1 MRVFNFHYL
10 SQGAISK
17 SAISCVA
24 LSLALSSCTPEK
36 RAMLRATAES
46 FRNQAVEAITAYREI
61 NQLELRN
68 TTVDDPNTT
77 IAELLNNPII
87 EDSFNEGVIDFKQL
101 DQIILGEQS
110 QPSALDT
117 ALNNLQA
124 EYDKAVEV
132 FTNLE
137 AIDYESSKIVAQTAQ
152 PARCLTVKMLLL
164 AQLLQENPPKPKNPE
179 RAEIG
184 LELIK
189 LRQNYRQANLSERE
203 KQEIENQVG
212 RLVNKWRNLDV
223 EEKEMIEGA
232 IAKFLVAADKGQRLS
247 KLIDEYPHLSF
258 DVISAR
264 ITQILSLTTNITGNN
279 YSYLTVKIHNIE
291 REIQSDLTLNSYLT
305 DVVNGQFK
313 PDKSQL
319 KCQN

>member
-10 SQGAISK
+10 SKSASYK
-17 SAISCVA
+17 SAISCIA

-36 RAMLRATAES
+36 RAMLRTTAEN

-68 TTVDDPNTT
+68 TTVDDSNNVIT
-77 IAELLNNPII
+77 ELLNNQII
-87 EDSFNEGVIDFKQL
+87 EDSLNDGVIDFKQVEL
-101 DQIILGEQS
+101 IILGDKN
-110 QPSALDT
+110 QPSELDA

-124 EYDKAVEV
+124 EYDQAVEV

-137 AIDYESSKIVAQTAQ
+137 AIDYGSRKIVAQTAQ
-152 PARCLTVKMLLL
+152 PARCLTVKMLRL
-164 AQLLQENPPKPKNPE
+164 AQLLQANPPKPKNPE
-179 RAEIG
+179 RADMG
-184 LELIK
+184 LELRK
-189 LRQNYRQANLSERE
+189 LRQNYRQANLSATE
-203 KQEIENQVG
+203 KKEIENQVG
-212 RLVNKWRNLDV
+212 RLINQWRNLDV
-223 EEKEMIEGA
+223 EEKQMIEGA

-279 YSYLTVKIHNIE
+279 YSSLTVKINNLE
-291 REIQSDLTLNSYLT
+291 REIQSDPTLNSYLI
-305 DVVNGQFK
+305 DVVNGRFK